1 LEHLLE
7 VKYLQTEF
15 AMRRGTVKAVN
26 GVSYYLDRGEIVAFV
41 GESGSG
47 KSVTQYSS
55 LQLIPMPPGR
65 ITSGEIIFDGKNLLD
80 YSSNSAEMRS
90 VRGGEIGVV
99 FQEPMT
105 SLNPVMTVGRQLE
118 EGVMLHQGMN
128 KQAARDHAV
137 KLLKMVGISDPERRL
152 QAYPHEFS
160 GGMRQRIMIAIALSC
175 NPKLLIAD
183 EATTALDVTTQAQIL
198 ELMKEIVKN
207 TGTTLVIVTH
217 NLGIVARY
225 AERVYVMY
233 AGEIAESGTTREIF
247 KTPRH
252 PYTIGLLK
260 AVPSLTDDRSK
271 KLIPIAG
278 MVTDLMNRKDQC
290 SFLNRCPYAK
300 EICESIPGPR
310 LSEVS
315 PGHFKSCFREIDI
328 DTPLESQLD
337 EVRRETDSQ
346 DQVNV
351 RDIVLAVDNLSVAYP
366 IYSGLFR
373 KKVGEVQ
380 AVDCVSFKIFK
391 GETLGLV
398 GESGCGKSTIA
409 RAVMRLLKPTGGKIA
424 FQGMDITS
432 LSDLELQPLRRKIS
446 MIFQDPYGSL
456 DPRQS
461 AGDIILEPLRNYQ
474 KNLSRTELDNKLVQ
488 LMEIVGLNPDLR
500 DRMPHEFSGGQRQR
514 LAIARALSTDPELI
528 VCDEAISALDV
539 SIQSQVIN
547 LLEDLQKKMG
557 VSYLFIAHDLS
568 VVRHISNRV
577 AVMYLGQLVEES
589 TWKELYENPM
599 HPYTKALLE
608 AVPIPDPEI
617 EQLKQRQIIKGEVP
631 SPINRP
637 SGCAFSSRCPLVT
650 EECRRSMPD
659 LLVKKKEHH
668 VACFHV

>member
-1 LEHLLE
+1 MEHLLE
-7 VKYLQTEF
+7 VKNLQTEF
-15 AMRRGTVKAVN
+15 AMRRGIVKAVN
-26 GVSYYLDRGEIVAFV
+26 GVSYYLDKGEIVAFV

-105 SLNPVMTVGRQLE
+105 SLNPVMTIGRQLE

-128 KQAARDHAV
+128 KQSARDHAV

-271 KLIPIAG
+271 RLIPIAG
-278 MVTDLMNRKDQC
+278 MVTDLTNRKDQC
-290 SFLNRCPYAK
+290 SFFNRCPYAK

-310 LSEVS
+310 LREVS
-315 PGHFKSCFREIDI
+315 LGHFKSCFRDIDI
-328 DTPLESQLD
+328 NSPLENKLD
-337 EVRRETDSQ
+337 DVRRETDSQ
-346 DQVNV
+346 DQINA
-351 RDIVLAVDNLSVAYP
+351 RNIVLEVDDLSVAYP
-366 IYSGLFR
+366 IFSGLFR
-373 KKVGEVQ
+373 KKIGEVQ
-380 AVDCVSFKIFK
+380 AVDHVSFRIFK

-409 RAVMRLLKPTGGKIA
+409 RAVMRLLKPTGGKIS
-424 FQGMDITS
+424 FQKMDITG
-432 LSDLELQPLRRKIS
+432 LSDHELQPLRCKIS

-456 DPRQS
+456 DPRQR

-474 KNLSRTELDNKLVQ
+474 KNLSRTELDDKLVQ

-589 TWKELYENPM
+589 TWKDLYENPM

-650 EECRRSMPD
+650 EECRERMPD
-659 LLVKKKEHH
+659 LLEKRQRHH